1 MAERYTSEAI
11 ELPNAGPGAIS
22 RADLVFYGVDHS
34 SSSFCARIFLD
45 KPDAD
50 ATTPIDDPSYAGSFS
65 IFGHGGCFGGP
76 GHCDVKERDEPFDL
90 RPPHQ
95 LTPATRTVIVTDHI
109 KRLLVEGSSDTFTV
123 TVVAVVPG
131 DESNDVLTLRHVR
144 LLSYV

>member
-1 MAERYTSEAI
+1 MGERYTSDPI
-11 ELPNAGPGAIS
+11 ELPKAGPGAVS

-34 SSSFCARIFLD
+34 SSSFTARIFLD
-45 KPDAD
+45 RPDAD
-50 ATTPIDDPSYAGSFS
+50 ATTPIDDPSYAGSFT

-95 LTPATRTVIVTDHI
+95 LTPATRTVMVTNHV
-109 KRLLVEGSSDTFTV
+109 KRMLGEASSDSFTV

>member
-1 MAERYTSEAI
+1 MAERYTSDPV
-11 ELPNAGPGAIS
+11 ELPNAGPDAIS

-34 SSSFCARIFLD
+34 SSSFTARIFLD

-50 ATTPIDDPSYAGSFS
+50 ATTPIDDPSYAGSFT

-76 GHCDVKERDEPFDL
+76 GHCDVKERNEPFDL

-95 LTPATRTVIVTDHI
+95 LTPATRTVIVTDHV
-109 KRLLVEGSSDTFTV
+109 KRMLGDDSSDPFTV
-123 TVVAVVPG
+123 TVVAIVPG